1 MLRDVSHGTYHGKK
15 GSLKPFQAHNSLWL
29 QTLLEEN
36 PEMASISVGRN
47 ARKKGTVAELFD
59 ERLIAELFNLLW
71 GQERSAMP
79 TVVDY
84 AYEEIWKRVIMIG
97 GSEEQRLSDVTLS
110 EQLGMSRTP
119 VRQALE
125 RLVQEGLVR
134 SDPRR
139 GFWTSTFTA
148 QDIHEIYEL
157 RGALEVLAIRLAA
170 PQLSQ
175 NDLKSQLEALYA
187 VRAELDTHPVLR
199 FLQVDI
205 RLHMLIA
212 RASNNGRLIHSL
224 SMLRSQLSMFQMQ
237 DTFYPERMATALND
251 HEQVLLAL
259 LAGNVEKAED
269 SLARHINNAKEGV
282 LADIFLEGK
291 EDV

>member
-1 MLRDVSHGTYHGKK
+1 L
-15 GSLKPFQAHNSLWL
+15 
-29 QTLLEEN
+29 TLTIDGEY
-36 PEMASISVGRN
+36 PEMTSVSASTN
-47 ARKKGTVAELFD
+47 DRKKGTVAEVFD
-59 ERLIAELFNLLW
+59 ESLIAELFNLLW
-71 GQERSAMP
+71 GQERSVMP

-139 GFWTSTFTA
+139 GFWTTTFTA

-157 RGALEVLAIRLAA
+157 RGALEVLAVRLAA
-170 PQLSQ
+170 PHLSQ
-175 NDLKSQLEALYA
+175 EDLKSQLEALHA
-187 VRAELDTHPVLR
+187 VRAELDIHPVLR

-205 RLHMLIA
+205 RFHMLIT

-237 DTFYPERMATALND
+237 DTFYPERMAKALND
-251 HEQVLLAL
+251 HEQILLAL
-259 LAGNVEKAED
+259 LAGNVEEATD
-269 SLARHINNAKEGV
+269 CLARHIHNAKEGV

-291 EDV
+291 EEA

>member
-1 MLRDVSHGTYHGKK
+1 
-15 GSLKPFQAHNSLWL
+15 
-29 QTLLEEN
+29 
-36 PEMASISVGRN
+36 MASISPGTRDP
-47 ARKKGTVAELFD
+47 KKGTVAEVFD
-59 ERLIAELFNLLW
+59 ENLSAELFDLLW

-97 GSEEQRLSDVTLS
+97 GSEEQRLSDVALS

-139 GFWTSTFTA
+139 GFWTSTFTS
-148 QDIHEIYEL
+148 QDIHEIYDL
-157 RGALEVLAIRLAA
+157 RGALEVLAVRLSA
-170 PQLSQ
+170 PRLSQ
-175 NDLKSQLEALYA
+175 EDLKAHLEALYA

-205 RLHMLIA
+205 RFHMLIT
-212 RASNNGRLIHSL
+212 RASGNGRLIHSL
-224 SMLRSQLSMFQMQ
+224 SLLRSQHSMFQMQ
-237 DTFYPERMATALND
+237 DTLYPKRMEIALND
-251 HEQVLLAL
+251 HEQILLAL
-259 LAGNVEKAED
+259 LAGNVDEAAD
-269 SLARHINNAKEGV
+269 CLARHIRNAKEGV

-291 EDV
+291 EGVS

>member
-1 MLRDVSHGTYHGKK
+1 MT
-15 GSLKPFQAHNSLWL
+15 
-29 QTLLEEN
+29 
-36 PEMASISVGRN
+36 SISTGIHG
-47 ARKKGTVAELFD
+47 RKKGTVAEVFD
-59 ERLIAELFNLLW
+59 ESLIAELFDLLW
-71 GQERSAMP
+71 GQERTAMP

-84 AYEEIWKRVIMIG
+84 AYEEIWKRVVMIG
-97 GSEEQRLSDVTLS
+97 GSEEQRLSDVTLA
-110 EQLGMSRTP
+110 EQLKMSRTP

-139 GFWTSTFTA
+139 GFWTNTFTT
-148 QDIHEIYEL
+148 QDINEIYEL

-170 PQLSQ
+170 PRLSQ
-175 NDLKSQLEALYA
+175 EDLMAQLEALYA
-187 VRAELDTHPVLR
+187 VRAELDVHPVLR

-205 RLHMLIA
+205 RLHMLIT

-224 SMLRSQLSMFQMQ
+224 SMLRSQLCMFQMQ
-237 DTFYPERMATALND
+237 DTFYPERMVIALND

-259 LAGNVEKAED
+259 LAGNVDEAAD
-269 SLARHINNAKEGV
+269 CLSRHIHHAKEGV

>member
-1 MLRDVSHGTYHGKK
+1 MTSIPTGT
-15 GSLKPFQAHNSLWL
+15 N
-29 QTLLEEN
+29 N
-36 PEMASISVGRN
+36 
-47 ARKKGTVAELFD
+47 RKKGTVAEVFD
-59 ERLIAELFNLLW
+59 ENLTAELFTLLW
-71 GQERSAMP
+71 SQERSAIP

-148 QDIHEIYEL
+148 QDIHEIYDL
-157 RGALEVLAIRLAA
+157 RGALEALAVRLAA
-170 PQLSQ
+170 PRLSQ
-175 NDLKSQLEALYA
+175 QDLKAQLEALYA
-187 VRAELDTHPVLR
+187 VRAELDTNPVLR

-205 RLHMLIA
+205 RFHMLIT

-224 SMLRSQLSMFQMQ
+224 SLLRSQHTMFQMQ
-237 DTFYPERMATALND
+237 DTYYPKRMEIALNE
-251 HEQVLLAL
+251 HEQILLAM
-259 LAGNVEKAED
+259 LAGNIDEAAD
-269 SLARHINNAKEGV
+269 CLTRHIQHAKEGV

-291 EDV
+291 EGIS

>member
-1 MLRDVSHGTYHGKK
+1 LLHIYEYCQEQSVMTSIQPGT
-15 GSLKPFQAHNSLWL
+15 SDQ
-29 QTLLEEN
+29 
-36 PEMASISVGRN
+36 
-47 ARKKGTVAELFD
+47 KKGTVAEVFD
-59 ERLIAELFNLLW
+59 NSLIAELFNLLW
-71 GQERSAMP
+71 GQERPAMP

-139 GFWTSTFTA
+139 GFWTRTFTA
-148 QDIHEIYEL
+148 QDIHEIYDL
-157 RGALEVLAIRLAA
+157 RGALEVLAVRLAA
-170 PQLSQ
+170 PRLSQ
-175 NDLKSQLEALYA
+175 ADLKQHLEALYA
-187 VRAELDTHPVLR
+187 VRADLDSYPVLR

-205 RLHMLIA
+205 RFHMLITL
-212 RASNNGRLIHSL
+212 ASGNGRLIHSL
-224 SMLRSQLSMFQMQ
+224 SMLRSELSMFQMQ
-237 DTFYPERMATALND
+237 DTYYPRRMEIALND

-259 LAGNVEKAED
+259 LAGNVDEAAD
-269 SLARHINNAKEGV
+269 CLARHIQHAKEGV
-282 LADIFLEGK
+282 LADIYLEGK
-291 EDV
+291 EATS

>member
-1 MLRDVSHGTYHGKK
+1 MT
-15 GSLKPFQAHNSLWL
+15 
-29 QTLLEEN
+29 
-36 PEMASISVGRN
+36 SISTGTNDPR
-47 ARKKGTVAELFD
+47 KGTVAEVFD
-59 ERLIAELFNLLW
+59 ENLSAELFNLLW

-139 GFWTSTFTA
+139 GFWTATYTA
-148 QDIHEIYEL
+148 QDIHEIYDL
-157 RGALEVLAIRLAA
+157 RGALEVLAVRLAA
-170 PQLSQ
+170 PRLSQ
-175 NDLKSQLEALYA
+175 ENLKAHLEALYA

-199 FLQVDI
+199 FLQVDL
-205 RLHMLIA
+205 RFHMLIT

-237 DTFYPERMATALND
+237 DTFYPKRMEIALND
-251 HEQVLLAL
+251 HEQILLAL
-259 LAGNVEKAED
+259 LAGNVDEAAD
-269 SLARHINNAKEGV
+269 CLARHIHHAKEGV

-291 EDV
+291 EVVS

>member
-1 MLRDVSHGTYHGKK
+1 MT
-15 GSLKPFQAHNSLWL
+15 
-29 QTLLEEN
+29 
-36 PEMASISVGRN
+36 SISTGTN
-47 ARKKGTVAELFD
+47 NRKKGTVAEVFD
-59 ERLIAELFNLLW
+59 ESLTAELFNLLW
-71 GQERSAMP
+71 GQERSAIP

-148 QDIHEIYEL
+148 QDIHEIYDL
-157 RGALEVLAIRLAA
+157 RGALEVLAVRLAA
-170 PQLSQ
+170 PHLSQ
-175 NDLKSQLEALYA
+175 KDLNAHLEALYA
-187 VRAELDTHPVLR
+187 VRAELDTNPVLR

-205 RLHMLIA
+205 RFHMLIT

-224 SMLRSQLSMFQMQ
+224 SLLRSQHTMFQMQ
-237 DTFYPERMATALND
+237 DTYYPKRMEIALNE
-251 HEQVLLAL
+251 HERILLTM
-259 LAGNVEKAED
+259 LAGNIDEAAD
-269 SLARHINNAKEGV
+269 CLTRHIQHAKEGV

-291 EDV
+291 EGVS

>member
-1 MLRDVSHGTYHGKK
+1 MTSLSTGTDD
-15 GSLKPFQAHNSLWL
+15 Q
-29 QTLLEEN
+29 
-36 PEMASISVGRN
+36 
-47 ARKKGTVAELFD
+47 KKGTVAEVFD
-59 ERLIAELFNLLW
+59 ESLSAELFNLLW
-71 GQERSAMP
+71 GQERAAMP

-139 GFWTSTFTA
+139 GFWTATFTA
-148 QDIHEIYEL
+148 QDIHEIYDL
-157 RGALEVLAIRLAA
+157 RGALEVLALRLAA
-170 PQLSQ
+170 PHLSQ
-175 NDLKSQLEALYA
+175 EDIKAHLDALYA
-187 VRAELDTHPVLR
+187 IRAQLDTQPMQRSLQVD

-205 RLHMLIA
+205 RLHMLFT
-212 RASNNGRLIHSL
+212 RASNNARLIHSL
-224 SMLRSQLSMFQMQ
+224 AMLRSQLSMFQMQ
-237 DTFYPERMATALND
+237 DTFYPRRMEIALND

-259 LAGNVEKAED
+259 LAGNIDEAASCLE
-269 SLARHINNAKEGV
+269 RHIRNAKEGV
-282 LADIFLEGK
+282 LADIFLDRK
-291 EDV
+291 EDVS

>member
-1 MLRDVSHGTYHGKK
+1 MT
-15 GSLKPFQAHNSLWL
+15 
-29 QTLLEEN
+29 
-36 PEMASISVGRN
+36 SISTG
-47 ARKKGTVAELFD
+47 AHDRKKGTVAEVFD
-59 ERLIAELFNLLW
+59 ENLSAELFNLLW
-71 GQERSAMP
+71 GQERTAMP

-97 GSEEQRLSDVTLS
+97 GSEEQRLSDVTLA

-125 RLVQEGLVR
+125 RLVHEGLVR

-148 QDIHEIYEL
+148 QDIHEIYDL
-157 RGALEVLAIRLAA
+157 RGALEVLAVRLAA
-170 PQLSQ
+170 PRLSQ
-175 NDLKSQLEALYA
+175 EDLKAHLEALYA
-187 VRAELDTHPVLR
+187 VRAELDAHPVLR

-205 RLHMLIA
+205 RFHMLIT
-212 RASNNGRLIHSL
+212 RASSNGRLINSL
-224 SMLRSQLSMFQMQ
+224 ALLRSQLSMFQMQ
-237 DTFYPERMATALND
+237 DTFYPRRMEMALND

-259 LAGNVEKAED
+259 LAGNVDEAAD
-269 SLARHINNAKEGV
+269 CLARHIRNAKEGV

-291 EDV
+291 EDVS